1 MEEIETEE
9 TNKKLKTEDYKIKE
23 SFNQRY
29 DDMEGMRNKKSIKEM
44 TNEEFLKQFKNLPEI
59 KELRELL
66 LKYKGIFAVS
76 EEDMEQIPRE
86 IAEFSIPLKEG
97 MQPKDMDIN
106 PEEKKDIKIQE
117 SLKKWLT
124 NQMKAGYIQK
134 VEKGG
139 IVERVEFACNLIT
152 VEKKGKDEL
161 RHCQN
166 MTRLNEC
173 TIDRSQRI
181 GFLEMQLKNAV
192 GYKYYSTMDIRMG
205 FNNIGIKSEDIYKTA
220 FKCIYGIYVQLV
232 MGFGYKDAPT
242 EFQETMERIFKEII
256 FEDWISIYMDDILV
270 KTNSTREMLQNL
282 EKVFRLM
289 VKGKIKADP
298 SKCEFM
304 KKEVKILGK
313 LVSEKGMRIPDAYL
327 KALEDWKW
335 PEGLESYNGRIT
347 WMMDFVQD
355 AQEDMSI
362 IRRVINE
369 EKTGPVDYKEPK
381 EAFERLKEKI
391 RKRVVLGK
399 ADYTKIMKLS
409 CDARFY
415 SRSFNNLQKG
425 YSIPRKELMAINE
438 GIEHFYADLRISKEV
453 QILTDSAIAY
463 KLHKNITKGKITKSP
478 KFLPLLIEHIELP
491 KQIIWISR
499 DKNKWS
505 DLMTRIGQED
515 KKKFEN
521 EQIDKIINKEK
532 LEIDQVQDTEL
543 YPGGKKIENPRQE
556 KKKRKMMNNQN
567 NEKIEKEKEI
577 NNNNQIQEE
586 YNKLRKEIVKQ
597 NTEEIKEEFEK
608 LIRLNREIRETD
620 EGETNY
626 EKKIEKIGNL
636 RKQKNLIKRE
646 IENQQIT
653 FQPEEY
659 EEMKKNLEKY
669 KLMMKQIEKE
679 EKEKEIEQKKKT
691 YQEKKKELKGINQQI
706 MELTNQQDRL
716 IYELREL
723 ENEITGKELE
733 KGKEKRQEEVRAETS
748 RREPSPGEIWTKRYE
763 ERNQIATNNTYRESR
778 RPIQYG
784 NNWERRG
791 TFGCSNCGETTHAAH
806 QKGLLQ
812 LYNKGN
818 NGRKKE
824 DWKNDGWHRPGDYNK
839 IIIKRSE
846 GKLPVL
852 PREIIEE
859 ILLHNEKQYDKEG
872 RKEILK
878 YRRLSKEWNER
889 FRKFND
895 FSLVEKEYCILKE
908 KFKKKQPCLCSID
921 QNGHLGEKCDYC
933 IKYLKFLNFEEKLID
948 KFGRKRFEDCTCEYC
963 KKVEEYKKRRK
974 ENKKSEDYGTI
985 VNQIMNKQLGYGSWT
1000 IREIIENIRYHKTT
1014 NSHGRNCRTCNIL
1027 KERLDEIR
1035 EKDNQYY

>member
-9 TNKKLKTEDYKIKE
+9 TNKKLKTEDYRIKE
-23 SFNQRY
+23 SFKQKY
-29 DDMEGMRNKKSIKEM
+29 DDMERMRDKKPIKEM
-44 TNEEFLKQFKNLPEI
+44 TNEEFLRQFKNLPEI
-59 KELRELL
+59 KELKELL

-205 FNNIGIKSEDIYKTA
+205 FNNIGIKPEDIYKTA

-242 EFQETMERIFKEII
+242 EFQETMERIFREII
-256 FEDWISIYMDDILV
+256 FEDWISIYMDDILI

-304 KKEVKILGK
+304 KREVKILGK

-381 EAFERLKEKI
+381 KAFERLKEKI
-391 RKRVVLGK
+391 RKRVILGK

-409 CDARFY
+409 CDASDNALGAVLYQDKEENDEKEKKITRKEILGFY

-478 KFLPLLIEHIELP
+478 KFLPLLIEHIELS

-543 YPGGKKIENPRQE
+543 YPGGKKIENPGQE
-556 KKKRKMMNNQN
+556 EKKRKMM
-567 NEKIEKEKEI
+567 K
-577 NNNNQIQEE
+577 E
-586 YNKLRKEIVKQ
+586 YNKLRKEIIEQ

-608 LIRLNREIRETD
+608 LIRLNREIREVN
-620 EGETNY
+620 EEESNY

-636 RKQKNLIKRE
+636 RKQKNLIKKEIVRISESRKLNRE
-646 IENQQIT
+646 IIYKELENGTNQSKPRIQSKCSGKSTNHVSTRRIRR
-653 FQPEEY
+653 
-659 EEMKKNLEKY
+659 N
-669 KLMMKQIEKE
+669 E
-679 EKEKEIEQKKKT
+679 EKPRKEV
-691 YQEKKKELKGINQQI
+691 NQQI
-706 MELTNQQDRL
+706 MELMNQQDRL

-723 ENEITGKELE
+723 ENEITGKELQ
-733 KGKEKRQEEVRAETS
+733 KGKEKRREEVRAETS
-748 RREPSPGEIWTKRYE
+748 KREPSPGEIWTKRYE

-778 RPIQYG
+778 RPIQYE

-791 TFGCSNCGETTHAAH
+791 TFGCSNCGETTHAYANCPKVRCGECGDLGH
-806 QKGLLQ
+806 IKKFCR
-812 LYNKGN
+812 NKKCDKCGET
-818 NGRKKE
+818 GHIRK
-824 DWKNDGWHRPGDYNK
+824 DYWKDDGWHRPGDYDK
-839 IIIKRSE
+839 IIVRRSE
-846 GKLPVL
+846 GKLPTL
-852 PREIIEE
+852 PNEIIEE
-859 ILLHNEKQYDKEG
+859 ILLYNENQYDKEG

-878 YRRLSKEWNER
+878 YRRLSKGWNEYLK
-889 FRKFND
+889 KFND
-895 FSLVEKEYCILKE
+895 FSLVEREYCILKE
-908 KFKKKQPCLCSID
+908 KFKKKQSCLCNID
-921 QNGHLGEKCDYC
+921 QNGHLGEKCDHC
-933 IKYLKFLNFEEKLID
+933 MKYLKFLNFEEKLI
-948 KFGRKRFEDCTCEYC
+948 
-963 KKVEEYKKRRK
+963 
-974 ENKKSEDYGTI
+974 
-985 VNQIMNKQLGYGSWT
+985 MNKQPGYGSWT

-1014 NSHGRNCRTCNIL
+1014 NSHARNCRTCNIL

-1035 EKDNQYY
+1035 EKDNKYY